1 MNLDIYIL
9 EYMKH
14 IINIAKGVTQLGI
27 NQENFYKIKIPI
39 PSLKQQEK
47 IINYCV
53 NNNNLI
59 KHLENEI
66 EQNKKLAEKIIL
78 NIIKKNY
85 SCNK

>member
-1 MNLDIYIL
+1 MYYYLLTIQNQLL
-9 EYMKH
+9 
-14 IINIAKGVTQLGI
+14 NIAKGVAQLGI

-39 PSLKQQEK
+39 PSLEQQEK

-66 EQNKKLAEKIIL
+66 EQNKKLAEKFIL